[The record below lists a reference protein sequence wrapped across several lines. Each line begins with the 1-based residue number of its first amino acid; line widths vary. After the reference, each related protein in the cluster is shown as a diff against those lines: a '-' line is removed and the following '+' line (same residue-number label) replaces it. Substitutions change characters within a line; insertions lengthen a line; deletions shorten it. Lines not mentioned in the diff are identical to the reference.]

1 MNFNTLNK
9 NLDTLLKIKEGQKLI
24 IKDDVFFIDN
34 AYKMRPIL
42 RYFTGQSRELA
53 YANMINLINKT
64 SEELDKYNY
73 YLFGASKLKMD
84 EIGIKDD
91 KQYSI
96 MYKKMI
102 DLNDSIDILSITYKN
117 DKEYTRKLVLLKN
130 LISELDPRIKKYT
143 ITDSSF

>member
-9 NLDTLLKIKEGQKLI
+9 NLNTLLKIKEGQKLI
-24 IKDDVFFIDN
+24 VKDGVFLIDN

-42 RYFTGQSRELA
+42 RYLTGQSRELA

-73 YLFGASKLKMD
+73 YLFGASKLEID
-84 EIGIKDD
+84 EIGIKND

-130 LISELDPRIKKYT
+130 LISELDPRIKQYT